1 MFKKTLALLVVA
13 LVMTVGL
20 IEAQNITIGRWPSD
34 AGPAVFNYGTAT
46 DTTAQ
51 DMTAA
56 AGAGVFNYIYQAA
69 CFSTSATVA
78 VAILKSGSTAI
89 AAVPCV
95 PSGGFSQ
102 PIVFVPPLKMPA
114 ANTKLT
120 MTASTSIT
128 TAYFYSAAR
137 TAR

>member
-1 MFKKTLALLVVA
+1 MLKIVGMALVVVTLTA
-13 LVMTVGL
+13 GL
-20 IEAQNITIGRWPSD
+20 LMAQNITVGRFPSD
-34 AGPAVFNYGTAT
+34 AGPAVYNYGTAT

-56 AGAGVFNYIYQAA
+56 AGAGVYNYIYQLV
-69 CFSTSATVA
+69 CYSTSATVA
-78 VAILKSGSTAI
+78 VALAKSGTTTI

-102 PIVFVPPLKMPA
+102 PILFIPPLKMPA

-120 MTASTSIT
+120 MTASTSAT
-128 TAYFYSAAR
+128 TLYFYSAAR
-137 TAR
+137 TYSR